1 MPTLWSTL
9 RNMSRRTVFERAVS
23 KPRLSRYLAAYNGD
37 WKKAQ
42 KLYLANLRIS
52 QKLYAVISVFE
63 VALRNAID
71 EHYKNQF
78 MVINGSSEWLKSE
91 SSLSGFLS
99 NSALAKGSYQSRE
112 NVKKSINKLGRHYTH
127 DKVVSELSFGF
138 WKYMFA
144 AKEFAAGGSTLLR
157 IFSVRPHGVNHT
169 DVYNKLDIVNRL
181 RNRVA
186 HHQPVCFD
194 KTGKV
199 SLVSTLDAY
208 NHILDIL
215 TWLGYDAKILLKGVD
230 GIGTEV
236 KRVNNI

>member
-1 MPTLWSTL
+1 M
-9 RNMSRRTVFERAVS
+9 NRRIMFERAIS
-23 KPRLSRYLAAYNGD
+23 KPRLGRYLTAYGGD

-71 EHYKNQF
+71 EHYKSQF
-78 MVINGSSEWLKSE
+78 MALTGSSEWLKTQS
-91 SSLSGFLS
+91 SSLGFLS
-99 NSALAKGSYQSRE
+99 NATLAKGGFQSRE
-112 NVKKSINKLGRHYTH
+112 NIKKAISNLGTHYTH

-144 AKEFAAGGSTLLR
+144 TKEFASANSTLLR
-157 IFSVRPHGVNHT
+157 IFPSRPRGINHT
-169 DVYNKLDIVNRL
+169 DVYNRLDTINRI

-194 KTGKV
+194 KTGNV
-199 SLVSTLDAY
+199 SLIEILEAY
-208 NHILDIL
+208 DNMLNILS
-215 TWLGYDAKILLKGVD
+215 WLGYDTKVLLKGID
-230 GIGTEV
+230 GISTEV
-236 KRVNNI
+236 KRINSI